1 MILQRILPGGPAVRS
16 VSANCVMNKEQEE
29 MLVTTASAA
38 GRTLASALKGV
49 AETALKLMWSRS
61 GGRHD
66 TVLTQ
71 LKYVM
76 FLLI

>member
-1 MILQRILPGGPAVRS
+1 
-16 VSANCVMNKEQEE
+16 MNKEQEE

-66 TVLTQ
+66 TVLTH
-71 LKYVM
+71 LKNRIYIFIFMLPFDIKMIIV
-76 FLLI
+76 LKKIS